1 MWQSAI
7 VTFQLSIFDFEVCLP
22 QITSSYEGFKKC
34 IENEK
39 IVNVRTGK
47 LRESFYTIKTN

>member
-22 QITSSYEGFKKC
+22 QITSSYEGFRKF